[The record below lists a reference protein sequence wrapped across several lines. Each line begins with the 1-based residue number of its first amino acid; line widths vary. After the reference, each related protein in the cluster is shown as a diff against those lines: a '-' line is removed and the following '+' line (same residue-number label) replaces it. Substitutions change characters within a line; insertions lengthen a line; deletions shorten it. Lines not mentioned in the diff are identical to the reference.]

1 MKLTFS
7 AVKGRDKQRLDR
19 KYGKSVQISRHK
31 YKFCWCVGLHADGA
45 GINGLCDPEAR
56 ILYVDVSGFD
66 FESTIMHET
75 YHAEL
80 IEGGFRQRTNWDY
93 DLEEQIV
100 ETLANA
106 VTHNYALKKKGK
118 K

>member
-1 MKLTFS
+1 
-7 AVKGRDKQRLDR
+7 
-19 KYGKSVQISRHK
+19 
-31 YKFCWCVGLHADGA
+31 
-45 GINGLCDPEAR
+45 
-56 ILYVDVSGFD
+56 
-66 FESTIMHET
+66 MHET

-106 VTHNYALKKKGK
+106 VTHNFIIKARGK